1 MSAADIA
8 MWVGVLGL
16 GSLIPQLAM
25 GLFNLVTGK
34 QSRERDRLIFLVKDR
49 DDAEARS
56 RIYDD
61 YIASLRRQ
69 LLDAGLKPE
78 PWPRF
83 EEKNE

>member
-25 GLFNLVTGK
+25 GLFNLLTGK

-56 RIYDD
+56 RVYDD
-61 YIASLRRQ
+61 YIATLRKQ

-78 PWPRF
+78 RWPRF
-83 EEKNE
+83 EESDE

>member
-1 MSAADIA
+1 MTAADIA

-25 GLFNLVTGK
+25 GLFNLLTGK
-34 QSRERDRLIFLVKDR
+34 QSRERDRLIFLVNDR
-49 DDAEARS
+49 DEAEARS

-61 YIASLRRQ
+61 YIATLRRQ
-69 LLDAGLKPE
+69 LLEAGLKPE

-83 EEKNE
+83 EDKNE